1 MKIDI
6 HSTNH
11 KYRVIYADPAWQFKS
26 KKSGGSMKSGAAQ
39 VYSVTSIEDVKALPV
54 ARLAD
59 DNCMLVMWWVGSM
72 PQDAIDLCQ
81 AWGFRIMTMT
91 GLVWEKRTVNDNPH
105 FGMGWATRAGA
116 ECALI
121 GIKGKVSNLV
131 VDKAVR
137 SVIRAKVGR
146 HSEKPHECREA
157 IEKLCGDVPR
167 IELFARSAAPG
178 WDCWGN
184 EAPSLPEQSAA

>member
-1 MKIDI
+1 MNIDI
-6 HSTNH
+6 HSTSR
-11 KYRVIYADPAWQFKS
+11 KYQVIYADPAWQFKS

-39 VYSVTSIEDVKALPV
+39 VYSVTSIDDMKALPV

-59 DNCMLVMWWVGSM
+59 DNCMLIMWWVGSM
-72 PQDAIDLCQ
+72 PQEAIDLCR
-81 AWGFRIMTMT
+81 AWGFRAMTMT
-91 GLVWEKRTVNDNPH
+91 GFVWEKRTTKDKPH

-121 GIKGKVSNLV
+121 GIKGKVSSLV

-146 HSEKPHECREA
+146 HSEKPNEFREA

-167 IELFARSAAPG
+167 IELFAREAAPG

>member
-39 VYSVTSIEDVKALPV
+39 VYSVTSIEDMKALPV

-72 PQDAIDLCQ
+72 PQ
-81 AWGFRIMTMT
+81 
-91 GLVWEKRTVNDNPH
+91 
-105 FGMGWATRAGA
+105 
-116 ECALI
+116 
-121 GIKGKVSNLV
+121 
-131 VDKAVR
+131 
-137 SVIRAKVGR
+137 
-146 HSEKPHECREA
+146 EA

>member
-1 MKIDI
+1 
-6 HSTNH
+6 
-11 KYRVIYADPAWQFKS
+11 
-26 KKSGGSMKSGAAQ
+26 
-39 VYSVTSIEDVKALPV
+39 
-54 ARLAD
+54 
-59 DNCMLVMWWVGSM
+59 
-72 PQDAIDLCQ
+72 
-81 AWGFRIMTMT
+81 
-91 GLVWEKRTVNDNPH
+91 
-105 FGMGWATRAGA
+105 MGWATRAGA

>member
-6 HSTNH
+6 SSTSR

-39 VYSVTSIEDVKALPV
+39 VYTVTAIEDMKALPV
-54 ARLAD
+54 AKLAE

-72 PQDAIDLCQ
+72 PQEAIDLCK
-81 AWGFRIMTMT
+81 AWGFRVMTMT
-91 GLVWEKRTVNDNPH
+91 GFVWEKRTVNDNPH

-121 GIKGKVSNLV
+121 GIKGKVSKLV
-131 VDKAVR
+131 VDKTVR
-137 SVIRAKVGR
+137 SVIRAKVGC
-146 HSEKPHECREA
+146 HSEKPHEFREA

-167 IELFARSAAPG
+167 IELFARSYHQG

-184 EAPSLPEQSAA
+184 EVPSTPEQSAA